1 MQPMAQMAAPMGGAV
16 NPAQMAQMAGP
27 MGGSL
32 TGLIK
37 VAIQSSTNEI
47 QNNFRQELNQM
58 RNELFRG
65 IDGKANKSELLAL
78 AQRLD
83 SWNQKS
89 KSRGVTAAERHLEQ
103 QRAERYAE
111 KMEAQRDRAVA
122 PREVRQE
129 RSLSPRHEAETSMR
143 EPRDSFKQSSPAA
156 TMAKSASASGI
167 FSKEATG
174 VASPSLLDRKKPS
187 CHEKCKEPTCPKSD
201 AMQRSL
207 SRL

>member
-89 KSRGVTAAERHLEQ
+89 KSRGVTAQ
-103 QRAERYAE
+103 
-111 KMEAQRDRAVA
+111 
-122 PREVRQE
+122 
-129 RSLSPRHEAETSMR
+129 
-143 EPRDSFKQSSPAA
+143 
-156 TMAKSASASGI
+156 SGI
-167 FSKEATG
+167 WNSRG
-174 VASPSLLDRKKPS
+174 
-187 CHEKCKEPTCPKSD
+187 PKST
-201 AMQRSL
+201 QKRWRRRGIGQSL
-207 SRL
+207 REK